1 MLKRGMRDNHN
12 DITDQDYEDFAKR
25 TDQYSASDISIL
37 VRDAVYEPVRR
48 LQLAKKFRRL
58 QNGKWTPC
66 REGEEGEPKTWTDFK
81 DQSELDIGF
90 VSRLDFDAALKR
102 TKPSVDQKQLAEY
115 EEFTKSFGQDG

>member
-1 MLKRGMRDNHN
+1 MRDNHHE
-12 DITDQDYEDFAKR
+12 ISEQDFAEFAQR

-48 LQLAKKFRRL
+48 LQLAKEFRKL
-58 QNGKWTPC
+58 PNGKWTPC
-66 REGEEGEPKTWTDFK
+66 REGEHGEPKSWVDFK
-81 DQSELDIGF
+81 DQSQLDIGI
-90 VSRLDFDAALKR
+90 VTRLDFDAALKR